1 MTELYLEYIGNYEK
15 LLDLF
20 GAKQHRNQQLTAFL
34 REKRREKKPLS
45 GFLILPVQRIP
56 RYILLL
62 RDLKKNTA
70 ETASDYEVI
79 DECRVMIESIT
90 KEIEERKAKI
100 ENLSQCM
107 QIQEAL
113 SGLKTPI
120 VDTNIDRKF
129 LEEFIFIKKGIKHQR
144 IFFVFNDIVI
154 IANEKWRVKQRLS
167 INTME

>member
-70 ETASDYEVI
+70 ETASDYEAS
-79 DECRVMIESIT
+79 DDRVDHQGNRRAEGQNRKPLAVHADSGGIE
-90 KEIEERKAKI
+90 R
-100 ENLSQCM
+100 
-107 QIQEAL
+107 
-113 SGLKTPI
+113 
-120 VDTNIDRKF
+120 
-129 LEEFIFIKKGIKHQR
+129 
-144 IFFVFNDIVI
+144 
-154 IANEKWRVKQRLS
+154 
-167 INTME
+167 